1 MLLNL
6 AELAASCGCRTET
19 QARQQLTWWRS
30 SNGSPSW
37 LASSLNVQNHCRWP
51 GVRVAR
57 VLRVP
62 CFRVPSA
69 RGRFACL
76 IERQLPADEY
86 GQGYSQHYD
95 SFDTTH
101 GGEGSTVTVRLQGNR
116 IVSALGYLS
125 SHRNAEEGGRTEFP
139 RLGLQIS
146 PQVGRLLVFSNMD
159 LNAQRYEDSLH
170 SSLPFFGAERQ
181 RKWVFNLW
189 FRASTDEP

>member
-1 MLLNL
+1 MSL
-6 AELAASCGCRTET
+6 ACCVS
-19 QARQQLTWWRS
+19 
-30 SNGSPSW
+30 
-37 LASSLNVQNHCRWP
+37 
-51 GVRVAR
+51 
-57 VLRVP
+57 RVP
-62 CFRVPSA
+62 FA
-69 RGRFACL
+69 RCRFACL

-101 GGEGSTVTVRLQGNR
+101 GGEGSTVAGGTQGISIRNR
-116 IVSALGYLS
+116 VVSALGYLS

-170 SSLPFFGAERQ
+170 SSLPFFGAGRQ

-189 FRASTDEP
+189 FRAATDEP